1 MLNKEDKEYF
11 SNMGY
16 DVKSI
21 EIGVAYALGAK
32 VQNKVPALLQGGSE
46 TSKGQVMPVMQV
58 TKDKEVDLS
67 LVFTQA
73 ELQSMKKFFSD
84 SIASLEANRS
94 YYKQLYDKVK
104 LQRNNAGLKEQFHRD
119 MQEISRKIKRL
130 AKLQTKL
137 KKV

>member
-32 VQNKVPALLQGGSE
+32 VQGKIPALLRGGNE
-46 TSKGQVMPVMQV
+46 ISKGQV
-58 TKDKEVDLS
+58 KKFSKHKNIDLS
-67 LVFTQA
+67 LVFTQS
-73 ELQSMKKFFSD
+73 ELQSIKKLFSD
-84 SIASLEANRS
+84 SIAKLEKKRNID
-94 YYKQLYDKVK
+94 KQLYAMAKSK
-104 LQRNNAGLKEQFHRD
+104 SMESKTQWFNELQNT
-119 MQEISRKIKRL
+119 SRKIKRL

>member
-16 DVKSI
+16 DVNSI

-32 VQNKVPALLQGGSE
+32 VQNKVPALLRGGNE
-46 TSKGQVMPVMQV
+46 TSKVQVMPV
-58 TKDKEVDLS
+58 TKNKEVDLS

-84 SIASLEANRS
+84 SIARLEVYRS
-94 YYKQLYDKVK
+94 NYKRLYKEGK
-104 LQRNNAGLKEQFHRD
+104 LQRNNASLKEQFYYA
-119 MQEISRKIKRL
+119 MLWTSRKIKRL

>member
-32 VQNKVPALLQGGSE
+32 VQNKVPALLHGGSE
-46 TSKGQVMPVMQV
+46 TSKGQVMSAMPV
-58 TKDKEVDLS
+58 TKNKDVDLS

-84 SIASLEANRS
+84 SIEDLESDR
-94 YYKQLYDKVK
+94 KRLYNKVK
-104 LQRNNAGLKEQFHRD
+104 LQRNNAGLKEKFYQD
-119 MQEISRKIKRL
+119 MLWTSRKIKRL

>member
-1 MLNKEDKEYF
+1 
-11 SNMGY
+11 MGY

-32 VQNKVPALLQGGSE
+32 VQNKVPALLRVGNE
-46 TSKGQVMPVMQV
+46 TSKGQVMPVVPV
-58 TKDKEVDLS
+58 TKNKDIDLS

-84 SIASLEANRS
+84 SIARLEVYRS
-94 YYKQLYDKVK
+94 NSKRLYNKVK
-104 LQRNNAGLKEQFHRD
+104 LQRNNASLKEQFYRD
-119 MQEISRKIKRL
+119 MLWASRKIRRL

-137 KKV
+137 KKI

>member
-21 EIGVAYALGAK
+21 EIGVAYALGTK
-32 VQNKVPALLQGGSE
+32 VQGKIPALLRGGSE